1 MEHSENE
8 QIAIFYTFMSELVN
22 FGLKWKNHSIL
33 NSNIAK
39 NKDFG
44 NKFLTKNWV
53 LDAKIHFLWT
63 NWVFDTK
70 VNSWT

>member
-8 QIAIFYTFMSELVN
+8 QIAIFHTFMSELVN

-39 NKDFG
+39 N
-44 NKFLTKNWV
+44 
-53 LDAKIHFLWT
+53 
-63 NWVFDTK
+63 
-70 VNSWT
+70 